1 MIWKILFY
9 IGILGLI
16 VNGFLWAQIEYS
28 GYIPIVGENYRVNFF
43 VRTIIF
49 AGLLIRSYKKSY
61 GKN

>member
-43 VRTIIF
+43 VRTII
-49 AGLLIRSYKKSY
+49 LQVY
-61 GKN
+61 